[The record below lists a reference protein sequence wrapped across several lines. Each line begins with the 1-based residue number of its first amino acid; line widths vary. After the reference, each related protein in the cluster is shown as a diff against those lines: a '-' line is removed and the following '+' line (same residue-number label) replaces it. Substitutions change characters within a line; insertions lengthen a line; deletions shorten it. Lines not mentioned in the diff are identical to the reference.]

1 MKTQNFLGLALTLG
15 LILFAA
21 LGQAQAQNRCFSE
34 DPGAGSTDRQ
44 SHYNWAQQQDVDQ
57 LRGNLIYKLNLLARC
72 PAMSDDNLSSA
83 FASISVIIFRY
94 TANANCFNQ
103 GFINADWSVHKRWAA
118 ANGHQQTYTNLQ
130 WRTATGIKCLA
141 RAGQLDYFADVSVA
155 IANAPFAGGNGGE
168 LQPPPPPPPPPANGL
183 QGTWRY
189 NVSCSAPA
197 YHAGSWNGVINFT
210 LGADGKY
217 SGKANGQWVNTNSAD
232 IGGGTLQGNEVTFN
246 FVPSGWTSHYIWK
259 GRFVSAG
266 RIEGTATHYNNSC
279 NFVMTR

>member
-1 MKTQNFLGLALTLG
+1 MKTQNFFGLILTLG
-15 LILFAA
+15 LILFVAP
-21 LGQAQAQNRCFSE
+21 GRAQAQNSCFSE

-44 SHYNWAQQQDVDQ
+44 AHYNWAQQQDADQ

-72 PAMSDDNLSSA
+72 PAVRDDDLSSA
-83 FASISVIIFRY
+83 FATISVIVFRY

-118 ANGHQQTYTNLQ
+118 ANGRQQTYTNLQ

-141 RAGQLDYFADVSVA
+141 RAGQLDYFADISVA
-155 IANAPFAGGNGGE
+155 IANAPFARDAGGSPPPQPQP
-168 LQPPPPPPPPPANGL
+168 QPPTASGL

-189 NVSCSAPA
+189 SVSCSAPA
-197 YHAGSWNGVINFT
+197 YHAGSWDGVMDFT
-210 LGADGKY
+210 LAANGTY
-217 SGKANGQWVNTNSAD
+217 SGKANGQWVNTNSAGVGD
-232 IGGGTLQGNEVTFN
+232 GRLQGNEVTFN
-246 FVPSGWTSHYIWK
+246 FVPTGWTSYYIWK